1 MSRGSRFAGAGV
13 LVTGASRGLGRAV
26 AEAFAAE
33 GARVGVTY
41 RTRREEAEETL
52 ELVTSVGGDGGTYEL
67 DVREPESVERAVRAF
82 QEGGPLDVLVNNAA
96 VVYDQAIVVMDADA
110 WASVLS
116 TNLTGTYHCC
126 RAVLPSMMARG
137 RGAIVNVVS
146 IAGIRASPGQA
157 NYAAS
162 KGGVMGLTT
171 TLASEVARHGI
182 RVNAVMPGLLSTGMG
197 ARLDHRVAE
206 RRRSEIPL
214 GRFGEGKEV
223 ASVILFL
230 ASDDA
235 SYVLGQV
242 LAVDGGSSL

>member
-67 DVREPESVERAVRAF
+67 DVRQPESVERAVRAF

-96 VVYDQAIVVMDADA
+96 VVYDQAFVVMDADV

-223 ASVILFL
+223 ANVILFL

>member
-1 MSRGSRFAGAGV
+1 MNSRPRFTGAGV

-26 AEAFAAE
+26 AKAFAAE
-33 GARVGVTY
+33 GGRVGVAY

-52 ELVTSVGGDGGTYEL
+52 ELVTSVGGDGGIYEL

-82 QEGGPLDVLVNNAA
+82 EEGGPIHVLVNNAA
-96 VVYDQAIVVMDADA
+96 VVNDQAFAVMEGKT
-110 WASVLS
+110 WASVIS

-126 RAVLPSMMARG
+126 RAVVPSMMARG
-137 RGAIVNVVS
+137 GGAIVNVVS
-146 IAGIRASPGQA
+146 IAGKRASPGQT

-171 TLASEVARHGI
+171 TLASELARHGI

-206 RRRSEIPL
+206 RRRSEVPL
-214 GRFGEGKEV
+214 GRFGEGEEV
-223 ASVILFL
+223 ANVILFL

-242 LAVDGGSSL
+242 LTVDGGLSL